1 MSSFAPHH
9 GELARGR
16 LGAASVFFLI
26 VSAAAPLTV
35 LASAATTGFAAT
47 GIIGIPLAF
56 AIAALVWALFSVGYA
71 AMSRWVGNAGGLYSS
86 VARGAGRPLGVGA
99 GWVAL
104 LAYAGLQVGLYGAIG
119 AAAVPQLQRWFDV
132 KVEWWV
138 AALVAWA
145 IVAILGVLGVGVSIK
160 VLALLLMT
168 EIAIVL
174 VYDAT
179 FLAEPAGGSLS
190 FAAFVPENLFVVGVG
205 ESLFVTSVGAV
216 MVFAVL
222 AFIGFEASV
231 VFAEESRDS
240 GRTTALATYLAV
252 VTVAGLY
259 VLSTWAVTVAAGP
272 GQIVALAETNG
283 REAIFV
289 LATQTLNTTAG
300 DIGRVLVVT
309 SMLAAL
315 IAFHTIF
322 ARYAFAL
329 GRDRALPGFLS
340 ATARRSGAPVA
351 GSIVQSL
358 IALVVIVI
366 YGWFELDPMRQLF
379 LQVGF
384 AGGLGVLLLLVL
396 SSLAVIAFF
405 ASTANNENAWRRVVA
420 PTLAAL
426 ALGVVIYCAVVNLP
440 ELLGVAADDPLRW
453 MIPGVYGA
461 VAVLGILWAFV
472 LRATDPAAYA
482 ALGLGGHNGAE
493 PTRVLP
499 AQYTGEYGAP
509 AGHYYSR

>member
-1 MSSFAPHH
+1 
-9 GELARGR
+9 
-16 LGAASVFFLI
+16 
-26 VSAAAPLTV
+26 
-35 LASAATTGFAAT
+35 
-47 GIIGIPLAF
+47 
-56 AIAALVWALFSVGYA
+56 
-71 AMSRWVGNAGGLYSS
+71 
-86 VARGAGRPLGVGA
+86 
-99 GWVAL
+99 
-104 LAYAGLQVGLYGAIG
+104 
-119 AAAVPQLQRWFDV
+119 
-132 KVEWWV
+132 
-138 AALVAWA
+138 
-145 IVAILGVLGVGVSIK
+145 
-160 VLALLLMT
+160 
-168 EIAIVL
+168 
-174 VYDAT
+174 
-179 FLAEPAGGSLS
+179 
-190 FAAFVPENLFVVGVG
+190 
-205 ESLFVTSVGAV
+205 
-216 MVFAVL
+216 
-222 AFIGFEASV
+222 
-231 VFAEESRDS
+231 
-240 GRTTALATYLAV
+240 
-252 VTVAGLY
+252 
-259 VLSTWAVTVAAGP
+259 VTVAAGP

-289 LATQTLNTTAG
+289 LATQTLNTTAA

-309 SMLAAL
+309 SLLAAL
-315 IAFHTIF
+315 IAFHNIF

-351 GSIVQSL
+351 GSIVQSV